1 MVDAESTAVLQVRA
15 GNTLMVLLRSDWTAR
30 QMNRRFHHGWVR
42 HFVEVNSAMLILDHQ
57 LNFTFLNA
65 EQCNGEVSNHQ
76 TLAGT
81 KID

>member
-1 MVDAESTAVLQVRA
+1 MI
-15 GNTLMVLLRSDWTAR
+15 
-30 QMNRRFHHGWVR
+30 RRFHHGWVR

-57 LNFTFLNA
+57 LNFTFLDT

>member
-1 MVDAESTAVLQVRA
+1 
-15 GNTLMVLLRSDWTAR
+15 
-30 QMNRRFHHGWVR
+30 MNRQFHHGWVR

-65 EQCNGEVSNHQ
+65 EQCNGEVSYHQ